1 MELKKP
7 AMAGTMESSDVQITL
22 RPNPGQGIVV
32 QLQSDVKV
40 TFGDAIEETVRAVLA
55 EFDVRDALVDV
66 KDKGRWTLSSVPG
79 CSVRSAGPPK
89 FSMTGERGIPMAKG
103 ELMRTS
109 MYAGGTSP
117 VKMIQAGFYNEDCL
131 VYDLEDSVSAG
142 EKDAARF
149 LVYNAVKYQR
159 PKDKYIL
166 IRVNGIYSKELDEDL
181 EAAVRAQPDAI
192 RIPKVEYDSE
202 VVKIDEKI
210 TAIEK
215 KACLPVGGIQLWC
228 NIESYLG
235 VLNAQEIATAS
246 PRVAAMALGAEDFTA
261 SMSAQR
267 TKPGWEI
274 FYARN
279 AILMAC
285 RAACISAQDAV
296 FSDINDN
303 EGLEKDLEMTRA
315 LGFDGKTCVHPRQI
329 DKVNACFTPS
339 QKEIRNAQRVL
350 EALEEA
356 ARNHTGVCTLD
367 GGMVDK
373 PMELRA
379 RTTLAKAEAAGIKF
393 GGVVR

>member
-1 MELKKP
+1 
-7 AMAGTMESSDVQITL
+7 MA
-22 RPNPGQGIVV
+22 
-32 QLQSDVKV
+32 
-40 TFGDAIEETVRAVLA
+40 ET
-55 EFDVRDALVDV
+55 
-66 KDKGRWTLSSVPG
+66 
-79 CSVRSAGPPK
+79 
-89 FSMTGERGIPMAKG
+89 

-109 MYAGGTSP
+109 LYAGGTSP
-117 VKMIQAGFYNEDCL
+117 VKIIQAGFYNEDCL

-149 LVYNAVKYQR
+149 LVCNAIKYQR
-159 PKDKYIL
+159 PKDKYIVV
-166 IRVNGIYSKELDEDL
+166 RVNGIYSQELDEDL
-181 EAAVRAQPDAI
+181 EAVVRAQPDAI
-192 RIPKVEYDSE
+192 RIPKVEYASE
-202 VVKIDEKI
+202 VAGIDQKI
-210 TAIEK
+210 TAIET
-215 KACLPVGGIQLWC
+215 KAGLPLGKIKLWC

-235 VLNAQEIATAS
+235 VLNAREIAKAS

-285 RAACISAQDAV
+285 REAGISAQDAV
-296 FSDINDN
+296 FSDINDQ
-303 EGLEKDLEMTRA
+303 EGLERDLEMTRT

-329 DKVNACFTPS
+329 DAVNACFTPS
-339 QKEIRNAQRVL
+339 LKEVRYAQRVL
-350 EALEEA
+350 AALEEA

-379 RTTLAKAEAAGIKF
+379 RTTLAKARAAGIIRT
-393 GGVVR
+393 GGEGV

>member
-1 MELKKP
+1 
-7 AMAGTMESSDVQITL
+7 MA
-22 RPNPGQGIVV
+22 
-32 QLQSDVKV
+32 
-40 TFGDAIEETVRAVLA
+40 ET
-55 EFDVRDALVDV
+55 
-66 KDKGRWTLSSVPG
+66 
-79 CSVRSAGPPK
+79 
-89 FSMTGERGIPMAKG
+89 

-109 MYAGGTSP
+109 LYAGGTSP
-117 VKMIQAGFYNEDCL
+117 VKIIQAGFYNEDCL

-149 LVYNAVKYQR
+149 LVCNAIKYQR
-159 PKDKYIL
+159 PKDKYIVV
-166 IRVNGIYSKELDEDL
+166 RVNGIYSRELDEDL
-181 EAAVRAQPDAI
+181 EAVVRAQPDAI
-192 RIPKVEYDSE
+192 RIPKVEYASE
-202 VVKIDEKI
+202 VAGIDQKI
-210 TAIEK
+210 TKIER
-215 KACLPVGGIQLWC
+215 KAGLPLGKIKIWC

-235 VLNAQEIATAS
+235 VLNAREIAKAS

-285 RAACISAQDAV
+285 REAGISAQDAV
-296 FSDINDN
+296 FSDINDQ
-303 EGLEKDLEMTRA
+303 EGLERDLEMTRT

-329 DKVNACFTPS
+329 DAVNACFTPS
-339 QKEIRNAQRVL
+339 LKEVRYAQRVL
-350 EALEEA
+350 AALEEA

-379 RTTLAKAEAAGIKF
+379 RATLAKVAAAGIRF
-393 GGVVR
+393 GGEAT

>member
-1 MELKKP
+1 
-7 AMAGTMESSDVQITL
+7 MA
-22 RPNPGQGIVV
+22 
-32 QLQSDVKV
+32 
-40 TFGDAIEETVRAVLA
+40 ET
-55 EFDVRDALVDV
+55 
-66 KDKGRWTLSSVPG
+66 
-79 CSVRSAGPPK
+79 
-89 FSMTGERGIPMAKG
+89 

-109 MYAGGTSP
+109 LYAGGTSP
-117 VKMIQAGFYNEDCL
+117 VKIIQAGFYNEDCL

-149 LVYNAVKYQR
+149 LVCNAIKYQR
-159 PKDKYIL
+159 PKDKYIVV
-166 IRVNGIYSKELDEDL
+166 RVNGIYSQELDEDL
-181 EAAVRAQPDAI
+181 EAVVRAQPDAI
-192 RIPKVEYDSE
+192 RIPKVEYASE
-202 VVKIDEKI
+202 VAGIDQKI
-210 TAIEK
+210 TAIET
-215 KACLPVGGIQLWC
+215 KAGLPLGKIKLWC

-235 VLNAQEIATAS
+235 VLNAREIAKAS

-285 RAACISAQDAV
+285 REAGISAQDAV
-296 FSDINDN
+296 FSDINDQ
-303 EGLEKDLEMTRA
+303 EGLERDLEMTRT

-329 DKVNACFTPS
+329 DAVNACFTPS
-339 QKEIRNAQRVL
+339 LKEVRYAQRVL
-350 EALEEA
+350 AALEEA

-379 RTTLAKAEAAGIKF
+379 RTTLAKARAAGIIKT
-393 GGVVR
+393 GGEGV

>member
-1 MELKKP
+1 
-7 AMAGTMESSDVQITL
+7 
-22 RPNPGQGIVV
+22 
-32 QLQSDVKV
+32 
-40 TFGDAIEETVRAVLA
+40 
-55 EFDVRDALVDV
+55 
-66 KDKGRWTLSSVPG
+66 
-79 CSVRSAGPPK
+79 
-89 FSMTGERGIPMAKG
+89 MAKT

-131 VYDLEDSVSAG
+131 VYDLEDSVSAE

-149 LVYNAVKYQR
+149 LVYNAVRYQR

-166 IRVNGIYSKELDEDL
+166 IRINGIYSKEIDEDL
-181 EAAVRAQPDAI
+181 EASVRAQPDAI
-192 RIPKVEYDSE
+192 RVPKVEYAKE
-202 VVKIDEKI
+202 VRRIDEKM
-210 TAIEK
+210 TEIEK
-215 KACLPVGGIQLWC
+215 KAGLPVGGIKLWC

-235 VLNAQEIATAS
+235 VINAMEIAAAS
-246 PRVAAMALGAEDFTA
+246 PRVVAMALGAEDYTA
-261 SMSAQR
+261 SMTAQR

-285 RAACISAQDAV
+285 RAAGISAQDAV
-296 FSDINDN
+296 FSDINDP
-303 EGLEKDLEMTRA
+303 EGLAKDLEMTRA

-329 DKVNACFTPS
+329 DAVNACFTPS

-356 ARNHTGVCTLD
+356 ARNHTGVCVLD

-379 RTTLAKAEAAGIKF
+379 RTTLAKAKAAGIRI
-393 GGVVR
+393 GGARE

>member
-1 MELKKP
+1 
-7 AMAGTMESSDVQITL
+7 MA
-22 RPNPGQGIVV
+22 
-32 QLQSDVKV
+32 
-40 TFGDAIEETVRAVLA
+40 ET
-55 EFDVRDALVDV
+55 
-66 KDKGRWTLSSVPG
+66 
-79 CSVRSAGPPK
+79 
-89 FSMTGERGIPMAKG
+89 

-109 MYAGGTSP
+109 LYAGGTSP
-117 VKMIQAGFYNEDCL
+117 VKIIQAGFYNEDCL

-149 LVYNAVKYQR
+149 LVCNAIKYQR
-159 PKDKYIL
+159 PKDKYIVV
-166 IRVNGIYSKELDEDL
+166 RVNGIYSRELDEDL
-181 EAAVRAQPDAI
+181 EAVVRAQPDAI
-192 RIPKVEYDSE
+192 RIPKVEYASE
-202 VVKIDEKI
+202 VAGIDQKI
-210 TAIEK
+210 TKIER
-215 KACLPVGGIQLWC
+215 KAGLPLGKIKIWC

-235 VLNAQEIATAS
+235 VLNAREIAKAS

-285 RAACISAQDAV
+285 REAGISAQDAV
-296 FSDINDN
+296 FSDINDQ
-303 EGLEKDLEMTRA
+303 EGLERDLEMTRT

-329 DKVNACFTPS
+329 DAVNACFTPS
-339 QKEIRNAQRVL
+339 LKEVRYAQRVL
-350 EALEEA
+350 AALEEA

-379 RTTLAKAEAAGIKF
+379 RTTLAKARAAGIIKT
-393 GGVVR
+393 GGEGV

>member
-1 MELKKP
+1 MSK
-7 AMAGTMESSDVQITL
+7 T
-22 RPNPGQGIVV
+22 
-32 QLQSDVKV
+32 
-40 TFGDAIEETVRAVLA
+40 
-55 EFDVRDALVDV
+55 
-66 KDKGRWTLSSVPG
+66 
-79 CSVRSAGPPK
+79 
-89 FSMTGERGIPMAKG
+89 

-159 PKDKYIL
+159 PADKYIL
-166 IRVNGIYSKELDEDL
+166 IRVNGIYSQEIDEDL

-192 RIPKVEYDSE
+192 RIPKVEYARE
-202 VVKIDEKI
+202 VQRIDEKI
-210 TAIEK
+210 TAIER
-215 KACLPVGGIQLWC
+215 KAGLSEGSIKLWC

-235 VLNAQEIATAS
+235 VLNAMEIAASS
-246 PRVAAMALGAEDFTA
+246 PRVVAMALGAEDFTA

-285 RAACISAQDAV
+285 RAAGISAQDAV
-296 FSDINDN
+296 FSDINDT
-303 EGLEKDLEMTRA
+303 EGLARDLEMTRA
-315 LGFDGKTCVHPRQI
+315 LGFDGKTCVPPRQI
-329 DKVNACFTPS
+329 DVVNACFTPS
-339 QKEIRNAQRVL
+339 AREIQNAQRVL

-356 ARNHTGVCTLD
+356 ARNHTGVCVLD

-379 RTTLAKAEAAGIKF
+379 RTTIAKAKAVGIKV
-393 GGVVR
+393 GGVKE

>member
-1 MELKKP
+1 MSK
-7 AMAGTMESSDVQITL
+7 T
-22 RPNPGQGIVV
+22 
-32 QLQSDVKV
+32 
-40 TFGDAIEETVRAVLA
+40 
-55 EFDVRDALVDV
+55 
-66 KDKGRWTLSSVPG
+66 
-79 CSVRSAGPPK
+79 
-89 FSMTGERGIPMAKG
+89 

-159 PKDKYIL
+159 PADKYIL
-166 IRVNGIYSKELDEDL
+166 IRVNGIYSQEIDEDL

-192 RIPKVEYDSE
+192 RIPKVEYARE
-202 VVKIDEKI
+202 VQRIDEKI
-210 TAIEK
+210 TAIER
-215 KACLPVGGIQLWC
+215 KAGLSEGSIKLWC

-235 VLNAQEIATAS
+235 VLNAMEIAASS
-246 PRVAAMALGAEDFTA
+246 PRVVAMALGAEDFTA

-285 RAACISAQDAV
+285 RAAGISAQDAV
-296 FSDINDN
+296 FSDINDT
-303 EGLEKDLEMTRA
+303 EGLARDLEMTRA

-329 DKVNACFTPS
+329 DVVNACFTPS
-339 QKEIRNAQRVL
+339 AREIQNAQRVL

-356 ARNHTGVCTLD
+356 ARNHTGVCVLD

-379 RTTLAKAEAAGIKF
+379 RTTIAKAKAAGIKV
-393 GGVVR
+393 GGVKE

>member
-1 MELKKP
+1 M
-7 AMAGTMESSDVQITL
+7 G
-22 RPNPGQGIVV
+22 
-32 QLQSDVKV
+32 
-40 TFGDAIEETVRAVLA
+40 
-55 EFDVRDALVDV
+55 
-66 KDKGRWTLSSVPG
+66 
-79 CSVRSAGPPK
+79 
-89 FSMTGERGIPMAKG
+89 KG

-109 MYAGGTSP
+109 LYAGGTSP

-159 PKDKYIL
+159 PKDKYII
-166 IRVNGIYSKELDEDL
+166 IRVNGLYSEELDEDL
-181 EAAVRAQPDAI
+181 EASVRAQPDAI
-192 RIPKVEYDSE
+192 RLPKVEYANE
-202 VVKIDEKI
+202 VKRVDEKI

-215 KACLPVGGIQLWC
+215 KAGLPVGGVKLWC

-235 VLNAQEIATAS
+235 VLNAREIAKVS
-246 PRVAAMALGAEDFTA
+246 PRVEAMALGAEDFTA

-285 RAACISAQDAV
+285 REAGISAQDAV
-296 FSDINDN
+296 FSDINDQ
-303 EGLEKDLEMTRA
+303 EGLEKDLEMTRT

-329 DKVNACFTPS
+329 DEVNACFTPS
-339 QKEIRNAQRVL
+339 PKEIRNAQRVL

-379 RTTLAKAEAAGIKF
+379 RSTLAKAEAAGIKT
-393 GGVVR
+393 GREGQ

>member
-1 MELKKP
+1 MGK
-7 AMAGTMESSDVQITL
+7 SD
-22 RPNPGQGIVV
+22 
-32 QLQSDVKV
+32 
-40 TFGDAIEETVRAVLA
+40 
-55 EFDVRDALVDV
+55 
-66 KDKGRWTLSSVPG
+66 
-79 CSVRSAGPPK
+79 
-89 FSMTGERGIPMAKG
+89 
-103 ELMRTS
+103 LMRTS
-109 MYAGGTSP
+109 LYAGGTSP

-159 PKDKYIL
+159 PAGKYIL
-166 IRVNGIYSKELDEDL
+166 IRVNGLYSQELDEDL

-192 RIPKVEYDSE
+192 RLPKVEYAQE
-202 VVKIDEKI
+202 VQRVDEKI

-215 KACLPVGGIQLWC
+215 KAGLPVGGIKLWC

-235 VLNAQEIATAS
+235 VLNAREIAKAS

-285 RAACISAQDAV
+285 REAGISAQDAV
-296 FSDINDN
+296 FSDINDS
-303 EGLEKDLEMTRA
+303 EGLEKDLEMTRV

-329 DKVNACFTPS
+329 DEVNACFTPS
-339 QKEIRNAQRVL
+339 PKEIRNAQRVL
-350 EALEEA
+350 DALEEA

-379 RTTLAKAEAAGIKF
+379 RSTLAKAQAAGIKT
-393 GGVVR
+393 GRDVR